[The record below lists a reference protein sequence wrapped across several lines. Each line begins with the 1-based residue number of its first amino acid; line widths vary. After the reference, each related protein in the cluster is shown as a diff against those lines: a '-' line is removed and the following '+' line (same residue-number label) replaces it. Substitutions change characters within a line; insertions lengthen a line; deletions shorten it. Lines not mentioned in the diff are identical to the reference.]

1 MGKLLDVFYTLTEE
15 ELYYRKLWQEGRSR
29 AEFIILPYEVQE
41 RARLEEKIVLSRSYY
56 SREYDDSIVV
66 LKHPVFM
73 PRYLHSHQFVELT
86 WLMSGSVE
94 ESIEGQNLRA
104 RQGSLVVIMPGFY
117 HSIWTDDEN
126 TVAVNMLVDRD
137 LFQSLDSRFGLD
149 LRGCIYALFDGLDF
163 SQELEEMLDED
174 GHRDGESRFFKEV
187 ALEHILLKLSRQGQ
201 LIGKVEGGERKEVY
215 KIMGYLEEHSRDVTL
230 SSFASDFNISEQYA
244 SRLIREKTGLSFSEI
259 VRKLRMEE
267 AALLLRGGKLSSKEI
282 SYRVGYSS
290 PEHFSRTFKA
300 YFGLSPEAWK
310 KANASI

>member
-1 MGKLLDVFYTLTEE
+1 MQSMCFC
-15 ELYYRKLWQEGRSR
+15 
-29 AEFIILPYEVQE
+29 
-41 RARLEEKIVLSRSYY
+41 
-56 SREYDDSIVV
+56 
-66 LKHPVFM
+66 
-73 PRYLHSHQFVELT
+73 
-86 WLMSGSVE
+86 
-94 ESIEGQNLRA
+94 N
-104 RQGSLVVIMPGFY
+104 VIK
-117 HSIWTDDEN
+117 
-126 TVAVNMLVDRD
+126 
-137 LFQSLDSRFGLD
+137 D